1 MSIKNP
7 LLEKYCSHK
16 QELLTKNGSLTKNGL
31 LNSSQSVTSTLLKRS
46 PDPNLLSSPKSLKSS
61 ILSSSATSLSL
72 LTTKVLKPQNLSS
85 KFVGKLSH
93 SIPRSLPM
101 VNTYEIDSK
110 SVFLQTKEIIK
121 PPKSTTTEK
130 TENKDSGVD
139 FQTPFLDSDDFIPVT
154 VKSNVINN
162 YFDAI
167 SKSSVVITHEEVLK
181 QDFINL
187 AACSLIH
194 VPKLDQKDDDVRERL
209 IYLADQII
217 AFDPEFILK
226 TALFTRLVLNIRV
239 TANFLV
245 ALAGFNKDCR
255 RYMKK
260 YYEQTVV
267 LPSDWIDVAELY
279 TSLGDKNIGF
289 SALPVCLRKAM
300 SKKFPK
306 FDVYQIG
313 KYNKNPKK
321 KSKTEETDSE
331 AEDDETKLYERHHF
345 TLKQLIRK
353 IHICEPPDIVMPI
366 LGKKYPGTQED
377 FYRSR
382 LSGIW
387 DESKSG
393 KRMKIPTP
401 YTWETQLASKGNNAS
416 TWKALILSKKLPYMA
431 MLRNLRNIIQ
441 SGVSDNIHKIVQK
454 KLSSSEDVK
463 RSRQFPFR
471 FLSAY
476 AVLDG
481 LKIAKSDQPIS
492 WSTTPEFEQD
502 TLLDDYKSCLD
513 KAVQLAAVNNVKPI
527 KGALLIMFYCGSSM
541 DEQCSTKGF
550 GLKRTIRE
558 IAGLMTLMC
567 MFSSEHCDV
576 VYYNEFGTAMG
587 KKIETGGEILK
598 FLSAFIDESKSALE
612 NITVNQT
619 NHLTTNDCWTDMID
633 KERRYDTIIQI
644 APTCNSWEV
653 NHCLYRQK
661 VNNDV
666 LMVNIN
672 LKSKITTIT
681 DDYILYNSG
690 HRNDIRLHGFSDQ
703 MLKYISERGS
713 GELLSNVESIDK
725 KFNLLPLPKPMAQNY
740 VSPLSKQVTTN
751 VVRIF
756 VSSTFIDLEIE
767 RKQLM
772 SIVIPEISKIAM
784 EKNVSIQEVD
794 LRWGITKEEA
804 MSNKVIL
811 RCLEE
816 LSRCHYFLCII
827 GTRYGTS
834 FTSFPKSPNP
844 EFAWLQSENA
854 EMSMTELEIKHAF
867 HLAGLKK
874 LSPKNMIFL
883 VNEDEEVLKSRDLRL
898 QRVIHMIEKHN
909 VKEELYYK
917 GYKGN
922 IQNGFAE
929 VAETALKDVV
939 ISNILRDV
947 SEDMTEDEMHTSFLE
962 QQALLFVGRQNLLTD
977 LVTVIKKDA
986 IILVTGPVGS
996 GKSALSAK
1004 ALTMF
1009 NSDDKLCDFYHLVK
1023 LNSISKDLSNLII
1036 RLCFHMSKVLNE
1048 ELEEHFEPITTLW
1061 GQIAKC
1067 EAPFKVLIDGCDE
1080 LIHSPDLFSWLP
1092 DKIPSNMKFIFTA
1105 SSSSQWHTYLDKKY
1119 PSLTAFSVAKLSST
1133 EKIQVTKEMLAAYG
1147 KKLEEKGFNSQL
1159 SLLLSKKEANNPL
1172 FIDLCINQL
1181 RLNAVFENL
1190 TQCIQELP
1198 QTTEEL
1204 YMKIL
1209 NFAAKEIPVCKKVLA
1224 YLYCSK
1230 NNISESDMLLF
1241 LQLKP
1246 LVLVNIL
1253 YYLKLFINVDQN
1265 TGIMSLANLFAK
1277 NVVLKH
1283 CFTELKLA
1291 NVHKNLAIEYAA
1303 ICHHG
1308 SNNYVT
1314 LRKDAYQCLL
1324 YHYIQAGE
1332 WITVRNYLNDLNFI
1346 RQMIYLDLLP
1356 DLLSVFKVDINLL
1369 KAADKISFKNAMEKS
1384 DLKDMQQFLINN
1396 KNILI
1401 KEPFLL
1407 KQRLILHS
1415 QSFAKTIE
1423 CDKTI
1428 MFNNYVGSF
1437 KLLKEAKQTNDCIMN
1452 ENFSISVTC
1461 LAASSFCSIILIGFQ
1476 DSKFQAL
1483 DSDNSKT
1490 IQTYRGHSGP
1500 VTCCGFITSSRFIS
1514 AGSDGSLRLWG
1525 LLDSVCI
1532 TSITPHVYQ
1541 VKDID
1546 VNIITKCVLSAG
1558 IDRRVT
1564 VWHNDVIFD
1573 TIEFEHPMN
1582 CISFIEN
1589 GKKFVAG
1596 SWNGDIF
1603 AYDLVEKVKISVK
1616 KSGKVHKNSIRS
1628 LSAGKRQFATLDI
1641 IGIIS
1646 IWDQVSLDVLK
1657 SVRLNNV
1664 TTLSYDF
1671 NDQLIFGHS
1680 NGIIKVTSGFGQ
1692 MSLLP
1697 YPAIGPVTALTK
1709 FDDTILVG
1717 YYNGAV
1723 FKMLPSGEPKK
1734 LTQHKGKVNCIA
1746 VINISNIS
1754 GFSSPTTFV
1763 ASCSDDGSVHV
1774 SFRLK
1779 YTILYDSCVFTFNHI
1794 NYMYLFWLYYV
1805 ICDIILIF
1813 D

>member
-1 MSIKNP
+1 
-7 LLEKYCSHK
+7 
-16 QELLTKNGSLTKNGL
+16 
-31 LNSSQSVTSTLLKRS
+31 
-46 PDPNLLSSPKSLKSS
+46 
-61 ILSSSATSLSL
+61 
-72 LTTKVLKPQNLSS
+72 
-85 KFVGKLSH
+85 
-93 SIPRSLPM
+93 M

-130 TENKDSGVD
+130 IENKDSGVD

-513 KAVQLAAVNNVKPI
+513 KAVQLSAVNNVKPI

-1277 NVVLKH
+1277 N
-1283 CFTELKLA
+1283 
-1291 NVHKNLAIEYAA
+1291 
-1303 ICHHG
+1303 
-1308 SNNYVT
+1308 
-1314 LRKDAYQCLL
+1314 
-1324 YHYIQAGE
+1324 
-1332 WITVRNYLNDLNFI
+1332 
-1346 RQMIYLDLLP
+1346 
-1356 DLLSVFKVDINLL
+1356 
-1369 KAADKISFKNAMEKS
+1369 
-1384 DLKDMQQFLINN
+1384 
-1396 KNILI
+1396 
-1401 KEPFLL
+1401 
-1407 KQRLILHS
+1407 
-1415 QSFAKTIE
+1415 
-1423 CDKTI
+1423 
-1428 MFNNYVGSF
+1428 
-1437 KLLKEAKQTNDCIMN
+1437 
-1452 ENFSISVTC
+1452 FSISVTC